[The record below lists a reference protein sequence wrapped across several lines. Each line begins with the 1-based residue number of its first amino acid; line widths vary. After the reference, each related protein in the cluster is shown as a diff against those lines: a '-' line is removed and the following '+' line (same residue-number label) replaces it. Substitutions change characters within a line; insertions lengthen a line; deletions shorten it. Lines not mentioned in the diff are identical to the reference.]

1 MVFSSIF
8 FLFVFLPVVLAL
20 YYVVPRRFKNLL
32 LFVCSLIFYAW
43 GEPVYILI
51 MLFTAFIDY
60 FNGAMVDKYRD
71 RPKIAKAF
79 VCESVIVNLSL
90 LGFFKYS
97 GLLVETFNGLTG
109 LAVSGAAGGPAHR
122 YLVLHL
128 PIHVLHH

>member
-90 LGFFKYS
+90 LGFFKYG
-97 GLLVETFNGLTG
+97 GLLVETRSPL
-109 LAVSGAAGGPAHR
+109 
-122 YLVLHL
+122 Y
-128 PIHVLHH
+128 